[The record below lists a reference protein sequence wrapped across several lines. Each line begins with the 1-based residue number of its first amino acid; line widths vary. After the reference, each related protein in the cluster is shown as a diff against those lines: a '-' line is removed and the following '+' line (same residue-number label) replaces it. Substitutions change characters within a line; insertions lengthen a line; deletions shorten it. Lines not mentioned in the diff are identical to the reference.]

1 MYSSPQN
8 SSERMVHEQC
18 VQGPPA
24 APSRRQRIGLEA
36 LPASSHRE
44 CVGPD
49 FSTETTSPKNY
60 SAEFKTDE
68 MSSQMESRD
77 VYDSLNARA
86 VESAR
91 GQSTPMSPDDF
102 ESDLDFALDELQ
114 TNSAE
119 ETTSSESI
127 RELGEERTEEVEDE
141 DYSEETCEDRQ
152 RREAEESEALARQ
165 LMAEEAMGA
174 YAISTDFLRDNSANY
189 SAEDLAALEAAMAEE
204 DPDVMLEE
212 GEDTDQEPSMELS
225 YDALLRLG
233 ERLGDVKQERWEMV
247 SKERIKQLPTFE
259 YKPVD
264 ATKTTTLDDSEMKC
278 LVCQCEYEEGE
289 TLRRLPCGH
298 CFHSDCCD
306 QWLQSKEVCPY
317 CKQSIIKN
325 ESEWK
330 AIIDGGGSRW

>member
-1 MYSSPQN
+1 
-8 SSERMVHEQC
+8 
-18 VQGPPA
+18 
-24 APSRRQRIGLEA
+24 
-36 LPASSHRE
+36 
-44 CVGPD
+44 
-49 FSTETTSPKNY
+49 
-60 SAEFKTDE
+60 
-68 MSSQMESRD
+68 
-77 VYDSLNARA
+77 
-86 VESAR
+86 
-91 GQSTPMSPDDF
+91 MSPDDF

-114 TNSAE
+114 TNNGE
-119 ETTSSESI
+119 ETAYNESL
-127 RELGEERTEEVEDE
+127 RESGEERTEDVEDE
-141 DYSEETCEDRQ
+141 DYSGENSEDRQ

-204 DPDVMLEE
+204 DPDVPMEE
-212 GEDTDQEPSMELS
+212 GEDIEQEPSTELS

-247 SKERIKQLPTFE
+247 SKDWIKQLPTFE
-259 YKPVD
+259 YESAD
-264 ATKTTTLDDSEMKC
+264 ATKSATLDDSEMKC

-330 AIIDGGGSRW
+330 AIIGGSR